1 LFKKLYYLKKED
13 VGDAAQ
19 VPRATSHTP
28 RLPLRSNKKNPLN
41 YLQPTES
48 QKTKLQ
54 GYDQYR
60 NEKRATMAAKGKEG
74 YGGNAQRGRP
84 LSTNMHGTPPADE
97 EDDEEL
103 NSFDK
108 LQKMRDELLG

>member
-1 LFKKLYYLKKED
+1 MEGAFTTTKI
-13 VGDAAQ
+13 
-19 VPRATSHTP
+19 
-28 RLPLRSNKKNPLN
+28 PLN

-54 GYDQYR
+54 EYDQFR
-60 NEKRATMAAKGKEG
+60 KEKRAAMAAKAKGG

-97 EDDEEL
+97 EDAT
-103 NSFDK
+103 K
-108 LQKMRDELLG
+108 R